1 MLFLGLL
8 EEKLLRESA
17 SVENVVRAMDNHN
30 KVIIN
35 YHSKGENKNTGSRI
49 IEPVAYGLTSA
60 GNPVIRAFQPFGDT
74 TTKTPGWK
82 FFRLDRISY
91 WEETNV
97 SFGKI
102 PDYNEDE
109 LNADGDK
116 TMSVVIKTYNSTIK
130 PKEIDNINN
139 GPKTKEKIFK
149 TKGDNSLELGKRNLE
164 LIKQQQKDKIFKP
177 QGDNSLE
184 LGKRNLE
191 LIKQQQK
198 DKIFKPQGDKSIDI
212 GKRNLELLKN
222 PIKIDLD
229 NNKKVGNNFNMY
241 TNNTQHTNGPR
252 FADQSYKPITNKNI
266 SGSVENGDISQ
277 KELDKAR
284 NQIYKDY
291 SHELNNNEFDTYLKD
306 NPTVDKNQKIKDKRW
321 DKSADSRFL
330 NRKNSNNREI
340 LDYKK

>member
-164 LIKQQQKDKIFKP
+164 LIKQQQKDKIFV
-177 QGDNSLE
+177 S
-184 LGKRNLE
+184 
-191 LIKQQQK
+191 
-198 DKIFKPQGDKSIDI
+198 
-212 GKRNLELLKN
+212 
-222 PIKIDLD
+222 
-229 NNKKVGNNFNMY
+229 
-241 TNNTQHTNGPR
+241 
-252 FADQSYKPITNKNI
+252 
-266 SGSVENGDISQ
+266 
-277 KELDKAR
+277 
-284 NQIYKDY
+284 
-291 SHELNNNEFDTYLKD
+291 
-306 NPTVDKNQKIKDKRW
+306 
-321 DKSADSRFL
+321 
-330 NRKNSNNREI
+330 
-340 LDYKK
+340 

>member
-177 QGDNSLE
+177 QGD
-184 LGKRNLE
+184 
-191 LIKQQQK
+191 
-198 DKIFKPQGDKSIDI
+198 KSIDI

-291 SHELNNNEFDTYLKD
+291 SHELNNNEFDILNTMKEIWAIKRNSDEYKTEIDEFYL
-306 NPTVDKNQKIKDKRW
+306 
-321 DKSADSRFL
+321 
-330 NRKNSNNREI
+330 
-340 LDYKK
+340 

>member
-177 QGDNSLE
+177 QGD
-184 LGKRNLE
+184 
-191 LIKQQQK
+191 
-198 DKIFKPQGDKSIDI
+198 KSIDI

-241 TNNTQHTNGPR
+241 TNNTQDTNGPR

>member
-177 QGDNSLE
+177 QGD
-184 LGKRNLE
+184 
-191 LIKQQQK
+191 
-198 DKIFKPQGDKSIDI
+198 KSIDI

-241 TNNTQHTNGPR
+241 TNNTQDTNGPR

-284 NQIYKDY
+284 KQIYKDY

-321 DKSADSRFL
+321 NKSSDSRFL